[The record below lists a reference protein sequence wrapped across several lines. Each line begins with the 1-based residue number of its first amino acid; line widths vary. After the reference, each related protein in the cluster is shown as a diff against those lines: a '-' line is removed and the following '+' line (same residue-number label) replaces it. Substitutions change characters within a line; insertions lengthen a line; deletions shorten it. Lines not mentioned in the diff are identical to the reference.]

1 MYELITLFF
10 VVLLFI
16 RNFAKKE
23 LIYSYYEYYNIISI
37 LFYKIEDIEVFKLYT
52 FILSSIISFL
62 FLTLYF
68 YTDKRL
74 ILSLIVYILSL
85 IISILLGNYIPSLFN
100 KEYYIEQII
109 YIYLFIVIIDIILL
123 FLLSEL
129 SRYFI
134 KK

>member
-1 MYELITLFF
+1 MKKLINTLLFLLLFF
-10 VVLLFI
+10 
-16 RNFAKKE
+16 ATKE

-85 IISILLGNYIPSLFN
+85 IINILLGNYIPSLFN
-100 KEYYIEQII
+100 KEY
-109 YIYLFIVIIDIILL
+109 
-123 FLLSEL
+123 
-129 SRYFI
+129 
-134 KK
+134 

>member
-1 MYELITLFF
+1 MKKLINT
-10 VVLLFI
+10 LLFLLL
-16 RNFAKKE
+16 FSTTKE
-23 LIYSYYEYYNIISI
+23 LIYSYYEYYNTISI

-62 FLTLYF
+62 FLVLYF
-68 YTDKRL
+68 YIEKKL

-85 IISILLGNYIPSLFN
+85 IISISLGNYVFSLYN

>member
-1 MYELITLFF
+1 MKKLINTLLFLLLFF
-10 VVLLFI
+10 
-16 RNFAKKE
+16 ATKE

-85 IISILLGNYIPSLFN
+85 IISILFGNYIPSLFN

>member
-1 MYELITLFF
+1 MKKLINTLLFLLLFF
-10 VVLLFI
+10 
-16 RNFAKKE
+16 ATKE

>member
-1 MYELITLFF
+1 MKKLINTLLFLLLFF
-10 VVLLFI
+10 
-16 RNFAKKE
+16 ATKE
-23 LIYSYYEYYNIISI
+23 LIYSYYEYYNTISI
-37 LFYKIEDIEVFKLYT
+37 LFYKIEDIEIFRLYT

-62 FLTLYF
+62 FLVLYF
-68 YTDKRL
+68 YIEKKL

-85 IISILLGNYIPSLFN
+85 IISISLGNYVFSLFN